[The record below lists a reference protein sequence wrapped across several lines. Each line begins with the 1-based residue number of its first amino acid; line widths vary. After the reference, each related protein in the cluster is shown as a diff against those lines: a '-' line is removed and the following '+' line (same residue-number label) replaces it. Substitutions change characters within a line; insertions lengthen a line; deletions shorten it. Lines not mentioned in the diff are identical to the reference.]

1 MLLAADGLLACWRP
15 ASAEVVTAALPAGL
29 VTAVAVDDDGCHGV
43 VCDADGRVHVWRA
56 GSAAVT
62 TVRADAAHL
71 TAAAGAGRCRAV
83 TAGSDGTAV
92 LWDLTSATALGRVP
106 LDAPLTAVAVGGGTV
121 VVGDGCGEVHCLDL
135 LAGAAAAVPDG
146 VIPEQG
152 GAAVVPAPRTG
163 TTDREA
169 AAQLSE

>member
-1 MLLAADGLLACWRP
+1 M
-15 ASAEVVTAALPAGL
+15 
-29 VTAVAVDDDGCHGV
+29 
-43 VCDADGRVHVWRA
+43 
-56 GSAAVT
+56 
-62 TVRADAAHL
+62 
-71 TAAAGAGRCRAV
+71 
-83 TAGSDGTAV
+83 
-92 LWDLTSATALGRVP
+92 P